1 LVQPTIVRA
10 DVGRLSRDEPDGK
23 TTMIASLIFV
33 LLFLTLCSARSS
45 NRRIT
50 LALYFV
56 SLAAMLL
63 LFFHHV
69 TDPLNISL

>member
-1 LVQPTIVRA
+1 
-10 DVGRLSRDEPDGK
+10 
-23 TTMIASLIFV
+23 MIASLIFV